1 MPRATD
7 RRNAL
12 RWGMRTESYP
22 GDVTD
27 EQWALIKPHIP
38 VYPGG
43 RPRKTDLRDVVDAVL
58 YVVRTGCQWRYLPQD
73 FPPKSTV
80 WRYFDEWRHNGTL
93 DVIHDVLRT
102 KVRAQQKPYS
112 PRTTASV
119 DSQSVDTT
127 SGGEQRGRD
136 NAKNVDGRKRHIV
149 VDSLGLLLAVLVT
162 AADVDDAKAAA
173 ELFGR
178 LEGQPMGKVV
188 RMYGDNKYHNFVL
201 YQWVEDNARWELV
214 IVRRPEGTEGWVR
227 LPIRWTVERTF
238 AWLGRCRRLSLDREK
253 SVLSSEAFVK
263 LVMIHLMLNRLE
275 PKGTDAPFSYREAA

>member
-1 MPRATD
+1 MRTHKYPSDATD
-7 RRNAL
+7 A
-12 RWGMRTESYP
+12 
-22 GDVTD
+22 
-27 EQWALIKPHIP
+27 QWRLIERLIP

-43 RPRKTDLRDVVDAVL
+43 RPRTTDLRDVVDAIFYVL
-58 YVVRTGCQWRYLPQD
+58 RTGCQWRYLPKD

-93 DVIHDVLRT
+93 DAIHDTLRT

-162 AADVDDAKAAA
+162 SAGVDDARAAA

-178 LEGQPMGKVV
+178 LEGQPVSKVRRV
-188 RMYGDNKYHNFVL
+188 FADSKYHNYAL
-201 YQWVEDNARWELV
+201 YEWVEGNADWGLV
-214 IVRRPEGTEGWVR
+214 IVRRPEGEAGWVD
-227 LPIRWTVERTF
+227 LPQRWTVERTF
-238 AWLGRCRRLSLDREK
+238 AWLGKCRRLSKDRER
-253 SVLSSEAFVK
+253 SVLSAEAFVR
-263 LVMIHLMLNRLE
+263 LAMIHLMLNRLE
-275 PKGTDAPFSYREAA
+275 PKETDAEFRYREAA

>member
-1 MPRATD
+1 
-7 RRNAL
+7 
-12 RWGMRTESYP
+12 MRTNKYP
-22 GDVTD
+22 SDVTD
-27 EQWALIKPHIP
+27 EQWQLIEPQIP

-43 RPRKTDLRDVVDAVL
+43 RPRTTDLRDVVDAIFYIL
-58 YVVRTGCQWRYLPQD
+58 RTGCQWRYLPKD

-93 DVIHDVLRT
+93 DQIHDRLRT
-102 KVRAQQKPYS
+102 KVRTAEKPYA
-112 PRTTASV
+112 PRTSASV

-162 AADVDDAKAAA
+162 GAAVDDARAAA
-173 ELFGR
+173 ELFAR
-178 LEGQPMGKVV
+178 LEGQPMGRVV
-188 RMYGDNKYHNFVL
+188 RMYADSKYHNYAL
-201 YQWVEDNARWELV
+201 YEWVEANARWELV
-214 IVRRPEGTEGWVR
+214 IVRRPEGAEGWVK

-238 AWLGRCRRLSLDREK
+238 AWLGQCRRLSKDREK

-263 LVMIHLMLNRLE
+263 LAMIHLMLNRLE
-275 PKGTDAPFSYREAA
+275 PKEGEAEFQYRSVA